1 MSAFD
6 MIVRCIERQNPPG
19 GDSVWHQ
26 ETKLCIRCGE
36 VRHFSFQL
44 CAGCRLK
51 DAYELIMRVPL

>member
-1 MSAFD
+1 